1 MSSIKILNKKRNVYM
16 IFSLVLFAVEVYIA
30 LYVRDTFIRS
40 YFGDVLVTLLIG
52 CIVRVFIPEK
62 IKALPIYVFIFAVFV
77 ELAQLIDVVG
87 LLGLGDNK
95 FLSVLVGRCFSFI
108 DIVCYL
114 AGCLLLYAL
123 DCVLL
128 KLKD

>member
-1 MSSIKILNKKRNVYM
+1 MLNKKRNVYM
-16 IFSLVLFAVEVYIA
+16 ILFLVLFAIEVYIA
-30 LYVRDTFIRS
+30 LYVRDDFVRP

-52 CIVRVFIPEK
+52 CLVRVFIPEK

-87 LLGLGDNK
+87 ILGVGDNK
-95 FLSVLVGRCFSFI
+95 ILSVLVGRSFSFI

-114 AGCLLLYAL
+114 AGCLLLYTL
-123 DCVLL
+123 DCVLF
-128 KLKD
+128 KFKK

>member
-1 MSSIKILNKKRNVYM
+1 MLNKKRNVYL
-16 IFSLVLFAVEVYIA
+16 IFSLVLFAIEVYIA
-30 LYVRDTFIRS
+30 LYVRDNFIRP

-52 CIVRVFIPEK
+52 CLVRVFILEK
-62 IKALPIYVFIFAVFV
+62 LKALPIYVFIFAVCV
-77 ELAQLIDVVG
+77 EIAQFIDVVG
-87 LLGLGDNK
+87 ILGLGDNK
-95 FLSVLVGRCFSFI
+95 ILSVLVGRSFSFI

-123 DCVLL
+123 DFILL